1 LISRN
6 AAKRSLSLASMAFL
20 MWSFIFSVS
29 DIILAF
35 GCRHLAYRV
44 LEVRECIEI
53 GGWLAA
59 DYIFGF

>member
-1 LISRN
+1 
-6 AAKRSLSLASMAFL
+6 MAFL

-44 LEVRECIEI
+44 LEERECIEI

-59 DYIFGF
+59 DYIFGFWKLLAAR